1 MKYLFEPFVN
11 CGAKT
16 VAAAEKNLALFKNP
30 IFYIFLIPAFYWL
43 YLLFSSRMII
53 QYDSIG
59 YEGLGKMIYEQGW
72 GQYFKTGPNRE
83 PFYPLLIS
91 LSMKISGLF
100 SCPYYKIQTAAQL
113 LIFALTQFLA
123 FLIMRRCK
131 IRTWIISVTLLYM
144 GFSPAMVNSA
154 LSLYSE
160 IAVYPFLLGIILFV
174 AAAWQSL
181 CAGIP
186 GYKILPYATG
196 FALCFIVSTLTKAA
210 FELIFPI
217 FLIPFLSLGL
227 HFFLQ
232 KNFSAFKNSLVFLAA
247 ALIIFYS
254 AISGYK
260 WLNKTYNGQFV
271 ITDRG
276 AWALYGNTDRRM
288 ATLTWKRFFVALT
301 YVPGEGV
308 CRRLFSQ
315 EECSFWSFRESDA
328 RGFAK
333 LNEFNQKG
341 TDGNEMNKQLIKL
354 SLQKIGQNPAQYFL
368 FMGLEGLK
376 MFFWE
381 STQIGFVAYPDW
393 LQRLF
398 EFNLFKDG
406 LRLAIFLL
414 TFAAAIYSMTFFWRN
429 QRTLAEVSSEDHQYI
444 STLFFIFFLI
454 FVYIGL
460 HSFFF
465 TLTRY
470 SLPIAPLYL
479 ITIAFAAEHIIPAS
493 KALKRT

>member
-1 MKYLFEPFVN
+1 MSRILKS
-11 CGAKT
+11 AS
-16 VAAAEKNLALFKNP
+16 
-30 IFYIFLIPAFYWL
+30 FYAFLLSFIYWG
-43 YLLFSSRMII
+43 YLLYASEMTI
-53 QYDSIG
+53 QYDSIN
-59 YEGLGKMIYEQGW
+59 YEKMGRLLAQDQWIE
-72 GQYFKTGPNRE
+72 YFKTGPNRE
-83 PFYPLLIS
+83 PVYPLLVSI
-91 LSMKISGLF
+91 SMKMADLF
-100 SCPYYKIQTAAQL
+100 VVSYQKTLAAFQILILFFTQILSLKILKRLHVSKIWRAFA
-113 LIFALTQFLA
+113 IFY
-123 FLIMRRCK
+123 IG
-131 IRTWIISVTLLYM
+131 I
-144 GFSPAMVNSA
+144 SPAMVNSA

-160 IAVYPFLLGIILFV
+160 IAIYPFLLGIILFA

-181 CAGIP
+181 CAETP

-196 FALCFIVSTLTKAA
+196 FALCFILSTLTKAV

-217 FLIPFLSLGL
+217 FLIPFIIVTLRSLL
-227 HFFLQ
+227 R
-232 KNFSAFKNSLVFLAA
+232 KNFSAFKNSLMFLATV
-247 ALIIFYS
+247 LIIFYS

-288 ATLTWKRFFVALT
+288 APLTWKRFFVALT

-308 CRRLFSQ
+308 CRRLFPQ
-315 EECSFWSFRESDA
+315 EECSFWSFRESDT
-328 RGFAK
+328 RGFDK
-333 LNEFNQKG
+333 SNEFLQKG
-341 TDGNEMNKQLIKL
+341 IDKDQMNKEMISL
-354 SLQKIGQNPAQYFL
+354 SLQKIGQNPAQYLL

-398 EFNLFKDG
+398 EFDFFKDG

-414 TFAAAIYSMTFFWRN
+414 TFASVTYSI
-429 QRTLAEVSSEDHQYI
+429 VYI
-444 STLFFIFFLI
+444 SKNRRVLADVQFQNQQSIGVLFFVLLMI
-454 FVYIGL
+454 FVYTGL

-479 ITIAFAAEHIIPAS
+479 VTIAFAAEHIIPAS
-493 KALKRT
+493 KALKRA

>member
-1 MKYLFEPFVN
+1 
-11 CGAKT
+11 
-16 VAAAEKNLALFKNP
+16 
-30 IFYIFLIPAFYWL
+30 
-43 YLLFSSRMII
+43 
-53 QYDSIG
+53 
-59 YEGLGKMIYEQGW
+59 
-72 GQYFKTGPNRE
+72 
-83 PFYPLLIS
+83 
-91 LSMKISGLF
+91 
-100 SCPYYKIQTAAQL
+100 
-113 LIFALTQFLA
+113 
-123 FLIMRRCK
+123 
-131 IRTWIISVTLLYM
+131 
-144 GFSPAMVNSA
+144 MVNSA

-160 IAVYPFLLGIILFV
+160 IAIYPFLLGIILF
-174 AAAWQSL
+174 ATAAWQSL
-181 CAGIP
+181 CAEIP
-186 GYKILPYATG
+186 GYKIFSYATG

-288 ATLTWKRFFVALT
+288 EPLSFKRFLIALA

-308 CRRLFSQ
+308 CRKLFS
-315 EECSFWSFRESDA
+315 EKECSFWSFRESDT
-328 RGFAK
+328 RGFDK
-333 LNEFNQKG
+333 SNEFLQKG
-341 TDGNEMNKQLIKL
+341 IDKDQMNKEMISL
-354 SLQKIGQNPAQYFL
+354 SLQKIGQNPAQYLL

-398 EFNLFKDG
+398 EFDLFKDG

-414 TFAAAIYSMTFFWRN
+414 TFGSVIYSI
-429 QRTLAEVSSEDHQYI
+429 VYI
-444 STLFFIFFLI
+444 SRNRRVLADAQFQNQQSIGALFFVLLMIL
-454 FVYIGL
+454 VYTGL

-479 ITIAFAAEHIIPAS
+479 VTIAFAAEHIIPAS